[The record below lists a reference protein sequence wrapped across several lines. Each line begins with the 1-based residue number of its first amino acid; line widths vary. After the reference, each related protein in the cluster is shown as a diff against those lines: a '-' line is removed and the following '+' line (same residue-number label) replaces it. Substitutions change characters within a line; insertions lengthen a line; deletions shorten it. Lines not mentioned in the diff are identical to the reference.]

1 MEFKEYA
8 IEAIKAKQGKN
19 VLAYVASVSRSKMS
33 RRVKYF
39 LLDGDDIKPLTWIMG
54 GDMDKGLMLKG
65 CGMDMIAH
73 GLDCFYRDNGIDPQ
87 FAYNYKSLY

>member
-1 MEFKEYA
+1 MEFKEYV

-19 VLAYVASVSRSKMS
+19 VAAYVTSVSRSGMS

-39 LLDGDDIKPLTWIMG
+39 LVEEDDIKPITYIMG
-54 GDMDKGLMLKG
+54 GDMDKGLRLNG

-73 GLDCFYRDNGIDPQ
+73 GLDCFYRDSGINPQ